1 MGCCQSWI
9 LGAIDRGVTCG
20 RSNGLRLEGCG
31 AEKPGGEEE
40 EEEEERG
47 GDGEGEDQELDG
59 LDGEAPLPLHEQWLF
74 VERKGK
80 ERRVKLGFEGGMASG
95 GDE

>member
-1 MGCCQSWI
+1 M
-9 LGAIDRGVTCG
+9 
-20 RSNGLRLEGCG
+20 EGCG